1 MSSGARIAG
10 IEVSTFSIGF
20 GPVLF
25 LISYCILMLLIA
37 GPLLFALVQEIRTT
51 YPILL
56 IGVLYRVIRL
66 TPGFSFRVKK

>member
-1 MSSGARIAG
+1 MRRN
-10 IEVSTFSIGF
+10 EQT
-20 GPVLF
+20 LF
-25 LISYCILMLLIA
+25 LSSYCILALLIA

-56 IGVLYRVIRL
+56 IGFFVLYRVIRL